1 MTKFKIDPNKE
12 PQDQPYWNLLKPEV
26 KLEHI
31 KSWKVTESEVDKL
44 IATGEVV
51 IDPNIPKRNIIVTI
65 PDDQLTKE
73 KGIKGQNMQNKKNF
87 SHTDDYEV
95 GNMKNEEIDE
105 KYCIEE
111 INEIAYE

>member
-1 MTKFKIDPNKE
+1 
-12 PQDQPYWNLLKPEV
+12 
-26 KLEHI
+26 
-31 KSWKVTESEVDKL
+31 
-44 IATGEVV
+44 
-51 IDPNIPKRNIIVTI
+51 DPNIPKRNIIVTI